1 MTVFW
6 SSDNLTGNQTRPCSY
21 YYRTSELEMCFHGS
35 PSADGSAT
43 MFLAEVPE
51 GSSREL
57 RGGVETKGNTVTTI
71 RQISLKF
78 VAVCIAL
85 LASVALLAGC
95 ESDEV
100 KSAKENLNT
109 EIERVEAQMADL
121 QTEIEAAEALSQTEE
136 TPLDET
142 VIPSLESAIS
152 QVKTIEFTAPDTPS
166 GLDEINAEIEN
177 LKGIDYTADIQ
188 TLKDAEQV
196 VNDSIAQMKQ
206 VTNPSEAFVIERLQ
220 GIEGIGDI
228 SAVTE
233 DNDPNGQLGK
243 SGGYTATVYFT
254 SPLVDQSDVIGN
266 TVIEKG
272 TDGGG
277 AIEVYANV
285 DDANKRKDYLSAFD
299 GGILA
304 SGSHEVVGT
313 VLVRTSD
320 KLTASQQKELETAII
335 EALTKLQ

>member
-1 MTVFW
+1 
-6 SSDNLTGNQTRPCSY
+6 
-21 YYRTSELEMCFHGS
+21 MCFHGS
-35 PSADGSAT
+35 PSAEGRAT
-43 MFLAEVPE
+43 ISLAEMPE
-51 GSSREL
+51 GPL
-57 RGGVETKGNTVTTI
+57 RQLRDGVETKGKPVTTTKHI
-71 RQISLKF
+71 YLKLI
-78 VAVCIAL
+78 AVCIVL

-109 EIERVEAQMADL
+109 EIERVEAQMTDL
-121 QTEIEAAEALSQTEE
+121 QAEIETAEGLSQTED
-136 TPLDET
+136 TPLDES

-152 QVKTIEFTAPDTPS
+152 QAKTIEFTAPDTPS

-177 LKGIDYTADIQ
+177 LKGIDYAADIQ
-188 TLKDAEQV
+188 ALKDAEQV

-243 SGGYTATVYFT
+243 AGGYTATVYFT
-254 SPLVDQSDVIGN
+254 SPLVNQGDVIGS

-272 TDGGG
+272 CDGGG
-277 AIEVYANV
+277 AIEVYATV
-285 DDANKRKDYLSAFD
+285 EDANKRNDYLGAFD
-299 GGILA
+299 GGIFS
-304 SGSHEVVGT
+304 SGSHNVVGT

-320 KLTASQQKELETAII
+320 KLTASQQKELEAAII
-335 EALTKLQ
+335 EALTRLQ

>member
-1 MTVFW
+1 M
-6 SSDNLTGNQTRPCSY
+6 
-21 YYRTSELEMCFHGS
+21 
-35 PSADGSAT
+35 
-43 MFLAEVPE
+43 PE
-51 GSSREL
+51 GPL
-57 RGGVETKGNTVTTI
+57 RQLRDGVETKGKPVTTTKHI
-71 RQISLKF
+71 YLKLI
-78 VAVCIAL
+78 AVCIVL

-109 EIERVEAQMADL
+109 EIERVEAQMTDL
-121 QTEIEAAEALSQTEE
+121 QAEIETAEGLSQTED
-136 TPLDET
+136 TPLDES

-152 QVKTIEFTAPDTPS
+152 QAKTIEFTAPDTPS

-177 LKGIDYTADIQ
+177 LKGIDYAADIQ
-188 TLKDAEQV
+188 ALKDAEQV

-243 SGGYTATVYFT
+243 AGGYTATVYFT
-254 SPLVDQSDVIGN
+254 SPLVNQGDVIGS

-272 TDGGG
+272 CDGGG
-277 AIEVYANV
+277 AIEVYATV
-285 DDANKRKDYLSAFD
+285 EDANKRNDYLGAFD
-299 GGILA
+299 GGIFS
-304 SGSHEVVGT
+304 SGSHNVVGT

-320 KLTASQQKELETAII
+320 KLTASQQKELEAAII
-335 EALTKLQ
+335 EALTRLQ

>member
-1 MTVFW
+1 M
-6 SSDNLTGNQTRPCSY
+6 SI
-21 YYRTSELEMCFHGS
+21 
-35 PSADGSAT
+35 
-43 MFLAEVPE
+43 
-51 GSSREL
+51 
-57 RGGVETKGNTVTTI
+57 TKHMP
-71 RQISLKF
+71 LKL
-78 VAVCIAL
+78 VALCVAL

-109 EIERVEAQMADL
+109 EIERVESQMADL
-121 QTEIEAAEALSQTEE
+121 QSEIETAEALAQSEDA
-136 TPLDET
+136 PLDET

-152 QVKTIEFTAPDTPS
+152 QAKTIEFTAPDTPS
-166 GLDEINAEIEN
+166 GLDEINAEIDN
-177 LKGIDYTADIQ
+177 LKAIDYTADIQ

-254 SPLVDQSDVIGN
+254 SPLVDQSDVIGS

-272 TDGGG
+272 TEGGG

-299 GGILA
+299 GGILS

-320 KLTASQQKELETAII
+320 KLTASQQKELEAAII
-335 EALTKLQ
+335 EALTRLS

>member
-1 MTVFW
+1 M
-6 SSDNLTGNQTRPCSY
+6 SI
-21 YYRTSELEMCFHGS
+21 
-35 PSADGSAT
+35 
-43 MFLAEVPE
+43 
-51 GSSREL
+51 
-57 RGGVETKGNTVTTI
+57 TKHMP
-71 RQISLKF
+71 LKL
-78 VAVCIAL
+78 VALCVAL

-109 EIERVEAQMADL
+109 EIERVESQMADL
-121 QTEIEAAEALSQTEE
+121 QSEIETAEALAQTEDA
-136 TPLDET
+136 PLDET

-152 QVKTIEFTAPDTPS
+152 QAKTIEFTAPDTPS
-166 GLDEINAEIEN
+166 GLDEINAEIDN
-177 LKGIDYTADIQ
+177 LKAIDYTADIQ

-254 SPLVDQSDVIGN
+254 SPLVDQSDVIGS

-272 TDGGG
+272 TEGGG

-299 GGILA
+299 GGILS

-320 KLTASQQKELETAII
+320 KLTASQQKELEAAII
-335 EALTKLQ
+335 EALTRLS

>member
-1 MTVFW
+1 MKGLTV
-6 SSDNLTGNQTRPCSY
+6 SI
-21 YYRTSELEMCFHGS
+21 
-35 PSADGSAT
+35 
-43 MFLAEVPE
+43 
-51 GSSREL
+51 
-57 RGGVETKGNTVTTI
+57 TKHMP
-71 RQISLKF
+71 LKL
-78 VAVCIAL
+78 VALCVAL

-109 EIERVEAQMADL
+109 EIERVESQMADL
-121 QTEIEAAEALSQTEE
+121 QSEIETAEALTQTED
-136 TPLDET
+136 TPLDES

-152 QVKTIEFTAPDTPS
+152 QAKTIEFTAPDTPS
-166 GLDEINAEIEN
+166 GLDEINAEINN
-177 LKGIDYTADIQ
+177 LKAIDYTSDIQ
-188 TLKDAEQV
+188 TLKEAEQV

-220 GIEGIGDI
+220 GTEGVSGI

-254 SPLVDQSDVIGN
+254 SPLVDQSDVIGD

-272 TDGGG
+272 TEGGG

-299 GGILA
+299 GGILS

-320 KLTASQQKELETAII
+320 KLTASQQKELEAAII
-335 EALTKLQ
+335 EALTRLQ

>member
-1 MTVFW
+1 M
-6 SSDNLTGNQTRPCSY
+6 SI
-21 YYRTSELEMCFHGS
+21 
-35 PSADGSAT
+35 
-43 MFLAEVPE
+43 
-51 GSSREL
+51 
-57 RGGVETKGNTVTTI
+57 TKHMP
-71 RQISLKF
+71 LKL
-78 VAVCIAL
+78 VALCVAL

-109 EIERVEAQMADL
+109 EIERVESQMADL
-121 QTEIEAAEALSQTEE
+121 QSEIETAEVLAQTEDA
-136 TPLDET
+136 PLDET

-152 QVKTIEFTAPDTPS
+152 QAKTIEFTAPDTPS
-166 GLDEINAEIEN
+166 GLDEINAEIDN
-177 LKGIDYTADIQ
+177 LKAIDYTADIQ

-254 SPLVDQSDVIGN
+254 SPLVDQSDVIGS

-272 TDGGG
+272 TEGGG

-299 GGILA
+299 GGILS

-320 KLTASQQKELETAII
+320 KLTASQQKELEAAII
-335 EALTKLQ
+335 EALTRLS

>member
-1 MTVFW
+1 M
-6 SSDNLTGNQTRPCSY
+6 P
-21 YYRTSELEMCFHGS
+21 
-35 PSADGSAT
+35 
-43 MFLAEVPE
+43 
-51 GSSREL
+51 
-57 RGGVETKGNTVTTI
+57 
-71 RQISLKF
+71 LKL
-78 VAVCIAL
+78 VALCVAL

-109 EIERVEAQMADL
+109 EIERVESQMADL
-121 QTEIEAAEALSQTEE
+121 QSEIETAEALAQTEDA
-136 TPLDET
+136 PLDET

-152 QVKTIEFTAPDTPS
+152 QAKTIEFTAPDTPS
-166 GLDEINAEIEN
+166 GLDEINAEIDN
-177 LKGIDYTADIQ
+177 LKAIDYTADIQ

-220 GIEGIGDI
+220 SIEGIGDI

-254 SPLVDQSDVIGN
+254 SPLVDQSDVIGS

-272 TDGGG
+272 TEGGG

-299 GGILA
+299 GGILS

-320 KLTASQQKELETAII
+320 KLTASQQKELEAAII
-335 EALTKLQ
+335 EALTRLS

>member
-1 MTVFW
+1 M
-6 SSDNLTGNQTRPCSY
+6 
-21 YYRTSELEMCFHGS
+21 
-35 PSADGSAT
+35 ADVKH
-43 MFLAEVPE
+43 VPMKLILLCI
-51 GSSREL
+51 GLVVS
-57 RGGVETKGNTVTTI
+57 
-71 RQISLKF
+71 ISL
-78 VAVCIAL
+78 L
-85 LASVALLAGC
+85 PGC

-109 EIERVEAQMADL
+109 EIERVEGQMADL
-121 QTEIEAAEALSQTEE
+121 QSEIEAAEALAQTEDV
-136 TPLDET
+136 PLDET

-152 QVKTIEFTAPDTPS
+152 QAKTIEFTAPDTPS
-166 GLDEINAEIEN
+166 GLDEINSEIES
-177 LKGIDYTADIQ
+177 LKAVDYEADIQ
-188 TLKDAEQV
+188 ALKDAEQV

-220 GIEGIGDI
+220 GIEGVGDI

-243 SGGYTATVYFT
+243 AGGYTATVYFT
-254 SPLVDQSDVIGN
+254 SPLVDQSDVLGD

-285 DDANKRKDYLSAFD
+285 DDANKRKDYLSTFD
-299 GGILA
+299 GGIFA

-313 VLVRTSD
+313 VLVRTSN
-320 KLTASQQKELETAII
+320 KLMASQQKELEAAII
-335 EALTKLQ
+335 EALTRLQ